1 MKAQR
6 IINVIIR
13 IISIIFRSDVADN
26 LLIICCEYIQ
36 QIKGAVNRHF
46 VNYFCFTLIRC
57 ADNLLYELGLSHL
70 FILFSYYGH
79 NCNYFRCSPKHF
91 SNTNKLLKLI
101 YEIIVY
107 HKSNSNAQSCNSKLI
122 TLHC

>member
-13 IISIIFRSDVADN
+13 IISIIFGSDVVDN

-36 QIKGAVNRHF
+36 QIKSAVNRHF
-46 VNYFCFTLIRC
+46 VNYFCFTFIRC
-57 ADNLLYELGLSHL
+57 ADNLIYELGLSHL
-70 FILFSYYGH
+70 FILVIMVIIVII
-79 NCNYFRCSPKHF
+79 FRCSPKHF

-101 YEIIVY
+101 YEIIVH
-107 HKSNSNAQSCNSKLI
+107 HKSNSNAQSCKSKLI